1 MHRTTVTILTLWL
14 FIASSLQA
22 ELSLNPFN
30 WFEGDQKKAGPPGMQ
45 MLGAAEEAEAL
56 AILENGKSKLR
67 SNDTAAANRIF
78 KKLIKKYP
86 RAKATAEALF
96 LRGQIYIS
104 NEKWDK
110 AFKSFQEIIRKHP
123 EYEAFNQVIGSQFE
137 CATALMEGARGR
149 ILWIIPGFKQ
159 YSKSVNQFE
168 QIVRNAPYSDYA
180 PLALMNMAIVS
191 EMQDKPE
198 DAIDALDRLIN
209 YYPQSMLAPDA
220 YYNMAQTY
228 SDLVKGPQ
236 YDQGSTRQA
245 ISYYED
251 FLILFPESNYLG
263 EVESNLE
270 SMEDLLARSRLNLGD
285 FFYNYRSNNTAAL
298 VFYNDTITLAPE
310 SAAAEEARLR
320 IQDIEAGVRP
330 TTGASILQK
339 ILAD

>member
-30 WFEGDQKKAGPPGMQ
+30 WFEGAPKEGDPALNMTRAADEADANA
-45 MLGAAEEAEAL
+45 MLEL
-56 AILENGKSKLR
+56 GKSKLR
-67 SNDTAAANRIF
+67 TNNTAAAHRTF

-86 RAKATAEALF
+86 RAQATAEARF
-96 LRGQIYIS
+96 LSGQIYI
-104 NEKWDK
+104 NKEKWVK
-110 AFKSFQEIIRKHP
+110 AFRSFQEVIRRSP
-123 EYEAFNQVIGSQFE
+123 EYENFNQIIGAQFE

-159 YSKSVNQFE
+159 YSQSVNQFE

-180 PLALMNMAIVS
+180 PLALMNIAIVS

-228 SDLVKGPQ
+228 SDLVEGPQ

-251 FLILFPESNYLG
+251 FLALFPESNYLG
-263 EVESNLE
+263 EVESKLE

-330 TTGASILQK
+330 TTSASILQK